1 MLGLTTCQVCST
13 GGKQMLTANDL
24 AAADIVLTTYNTLR
38 MDLNHHWAD
47 TENNS
52 RKLRSAKRY
61 LVWPTPLTR
70 VKWWRVCFD
79 EVQMVENSAA
89 KATEMARNLDA
100 IHRWR
105 VATASSYLTIDRGA
119 KPQTDYPVSVWM
131 IWDLA
136 RVPKLLFLPF
146 NCSFRCLLSRLVSVS
161 LVVLSLLLCLCTRV
175 IAPMCKATWLAQSI

>member
-1 MLGLTTCQVCST
+1 
-13 GGKQMLTANDL
+13 MLTANDL

-52 RKLRSAKRY
+52 RELRSAKRY

-100 IHRWR
+100 IHR
-105 VATASSYLTIDRGA
+105 
-119 KPQTDYPVSVWM
+119 
-131 IWDLA
+131 
-136 RVPKLLFLPF
+136 
-146 NCSFRCLLSRLVSVS
+146 
-161 LVVLSLLLCLCTRV
+161 
-175 IAPMCKATWLAQSI
+175 